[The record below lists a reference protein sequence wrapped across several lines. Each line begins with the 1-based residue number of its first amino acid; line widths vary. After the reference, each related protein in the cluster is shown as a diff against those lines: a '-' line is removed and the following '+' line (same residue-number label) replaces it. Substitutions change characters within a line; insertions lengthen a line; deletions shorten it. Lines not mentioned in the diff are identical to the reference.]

1 MRWHELTRTSAFRW
15 TLAGGA
21 VFAGGIVLIFGFLY
35 WQTAVY
41 FTSRIDTAL
50 TREAGIMA
58 AEPAP
63 ELLEHIAARIGDDPR
78 RIKLAGLFDAGGGPV
93 AGNLAAM
100 PAGVRP
106 GSGVATAVVIRRDG
120 AGTETQTVRA
130 IAVRLGDGTVL
141 VLGRNVDE
149 ITEFSE
155 IVLRALALGLG
166 PATVLA
172 LAGGALL
179 AFRGQRRIEAIHR
192 AARRIMAGH
201 LGQRLQA
208 RRDGDDVDK
217 LAAIVNGML
226 DEIERLMMEVKGVGD
241 DIAHDLRTPL
251 TRVRMALER
260 GRNDAATVEALR
272 AVVDRAITGIDHAL
286 GIITALLRI
295 AEIEQGRR
303 RAGFASVDLA
313 EIVREVA
320 DLYEPIAEDRG
331 LDLRVEAASVP
342 AWVRG
347 DRDLLFEALANLV
360 DNAVKFTPAGGR
372 VVLALAAEP
381 GGNCILRVSDTG
393 PGIPQAE
400 RDAVLRRFYRS
411 DPSRAK
417 VPGTGLGL
425 SLVAAI
431 ASLHGFTLDI
441 AGEGGCTVTVGCSPA
456 AP

>member
-15 TLAGGA
+15 TFAGGV

-50 TREAGIMA
+50 TREAATMA

-93 AGNLAAM
+93 AGNLAEM

-106 GSGVATAVVIRRDG
+106 GSGVATAAVIRRDG

-172 LAGGALL
+172 LGGGALL

-208 RRDGDDVDK
+208 RRDGDDFDK

-226 DEIERLMMEVKGVGD
+226 DEIERLMIEVKGVGD

-347 DRDLLFEALANLV
+347 DRDLLFEAIANLV

-431 ASLHGFTLDI
+431 ARLHGFTLDI